1 MLRLA
6 LRNIFRQWL
15 RTGLTL
21 LAIATGVTGLIL
33 SGGFVEDVYLQLGE
47 ATIHSQLGHLQVANA
62 GYRRAG
68 RDADTG
74 RGCGTR
80 KRNAARHVGEDHRG
94 TPDARN
100 R

>member
-62 GYRRAG
+62 GYRTAG
-68 RDADTG
+68 RTEPYKYMSQPLCRYESRA
-74 RGCGTR
+74 
-80 KRNAARHVGEDHRG
+80 
-94 TPDARN
+94 P
-100 R
+100 

>member
-33 SGGFVEDVYLQLGE
+33 SGGFVEDVYLAAWRSDDPL
-47 ATIHSQLGHLQVANA
+47 
-62 GYRRAG
+62 
-68 RDADTG
+68 
-74 RGCGTR
+74 
-80 KRNAARHVGEDHRG
+80 AARAFASSQRRLPERRG
-94 TPDARN
+94 ART
-100 R
+100 RTSS